1 MTSPVLSVR
10 DLAVSFRLDR
20 TWQSAV
26 SDLSFDIAAGETV
39 AIVGES
45 GSGKSVTALSVM
57 RLLPV
62 NARIEG
68 NIALADHQLLTLRE
82 EDMRRVRGNEF
93 EKQSNKIKY
102 FGKSRSAYAP

>member
-39 AIVGES
+39 TPEALDANYIRRAEFTKVG
-45 GSGKSVTALSVM
+45 
-57 RLLPV
+57 
-62 NARIEG
+62 
-68 NIALADHQLLTLRE
+68 
-82 EDMRRVRGNEF
+82 
-93 EKQSNKIKY
+93 
-102 FGKSRSAYAP
+102 AP